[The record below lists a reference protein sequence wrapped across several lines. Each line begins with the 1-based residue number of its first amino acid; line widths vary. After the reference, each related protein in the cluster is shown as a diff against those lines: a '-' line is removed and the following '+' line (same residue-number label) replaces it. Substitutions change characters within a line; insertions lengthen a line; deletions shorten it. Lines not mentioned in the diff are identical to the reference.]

1 MCISVVALGASL
13 ALNAV
18 FLFSTHPEDVIV
30 LIIGQIISLLTL
42 VSKSLAEF
50 ITVDL

>member
-1 MCISVVALGASL
+1 MCISVVALR